1 MENNLR
7 WQLSPEALFSKVD
20 DEVIIMSLASD
31 RYIGLD
37 PVGSRI
43 WELLSNPLTIDELC
57 AQLLEEYDVDASV
70 CRQDTLELLETLRNK
85 GLVLQ
90 LPA

>member
-1 MENNLR
+1 MENNFR

-43 WELLSNPLTIDELC
+43 WELLSNPLTLDELC
-57 AQLLEEYDVDASV
+57 AQLLEEYNVDASV